1 MVKRF
6 EEETYL
12 AKIGVNRG
20 AGFTSAAATS
30 RRQAGEIDEIFTN
43 LANSAYQEAVEKGE
57 LRGQKAAREQE
68 FINEIIKDPETGEEV
83 TVPKRPAKPETLVGK
98 SANQVYDKL
107 MFDRYIEEIRLST
120 GKIIDEESANAVLNG
135 TEESEFAQNSTSQ
148 LENIYKALDPEVR
161 QLVKLKDMQHMRE
174 KGDYVNSK
182 YLDAKYSKGILTI
195 KDKIANNRLSIKND
209 IIFGN
214 GENIDNQY
222 NFMLQELEDNFVAE
236 IIPESFYNSEKE
248 IIEKRRQ
255 ADKTFSERFKV
266 FLPYNG
272 SEEQNDEAQINGDLL
287 YNFLDPNNKETEI
300 EINGKI
306 YTREELTKGL
316 SVSEIVHIRENR
328 IKPLSQSAT
337 TSNTIRT
344 NTALLRNSLNNPNM
358 NTSSDNMEYYKK
370 AGKNA
375 EQIVYDGWYES
386 LGDNKGKATAELNP
400 NDIKFLEWKLKSGYV
415 SDATINVIK
424 NAIEKQDI
432 DAIIEN
438 RFIIQ
443 AISNQNLIE
452 TYLKSKTG
460 VVQNLNNELQFN
472 SPRARI
478 EAYFDRKNRL
488 RDQDA
493 MNVGITAKLKQMA
506 VDDFNE
512 PSQIHGRISAK
523 LQEIATNSENESVLF
538 TASAFTKITQ
548 GVFNHIMYEDNPIS
562 EELIDSHVVNVYN
575 SMKEDTQYGMS
586 RIGLAFDMA
595 GRTEETDADETY
607 MKFPPEQI
615 KRSKIAFEG
624 KNFEKTQQYILDKFR
639 KNAKKD
645 EFGMGPYLLKDK
657 PISVD
662 EIKIRYRKNPT
673 SQEEEFVIYYE
684 AGDSPTDA
692 YSIRIDGEP
701 LVVTAQELADLYD
714 DKPQM
719 SIVNYE

>member
-98 SANQVYDKL
+98 SANQEYDKL
-107 MFDRYIEEIRLST
+107 MFNRYIDEIRLST
-120 GKIIDEESANAVLNG
+120 GKIIDEESANAILNG
-135 TEESEFAQNSTSQ
+135 REESEFAQNSTSQ

-182 YLDAKYSKGILTI
+182 YLDAKYSQGILDI
-195 KDKIANNRLSIKND
+195 KEDISNSRLNIKND
-209 IIFGN
+209 IIFGD
-214 GENIDNQY
+214 GANIDNQY
-222 NFMLQELEDNFVAE
+222 NFMLQKLENAFIAQT
-236 IIPESFYNSEKE
+236 ITESFYNSEKE
-248 IIEKRRQ
+248 RIEKRRQ

-287 YNFLDPNNKETEI
+287 YSFLDPNNKETEI

-306 YTREELTKGL
+306 YTREQLTKGL
-316 SVSEIVHIRENR
+316 SVNEIVHIRENR

-344 NTALLRNSLNNPNM
+344 NTALLRNSLSNPNI
-358 NTSSDNMEYYKK
+358 NQRSNNMEYYKK
-370 AGKNA
+370 SGKQA
-375 EQIVYDGWYES
+375 EKIVYDGWYES
-386 LGDNKGKATAELNP
+386 LGDNKGEATAEVNL
-400 NDIKFLEWKLKSGYV
+400 NDIRFLEWKLQSGYV

-443 AISNQNLIE
+443 AISNKNLIE
-452 TYLKSKTG
+452 TYLKNKTG
-460 VVQNLNNELQFN
+460 VVQNLNNELQFA

-488 RDQDA
+488 RDEDA

-538 TASAFTKITQ
+538 TARAFTKITQ

-575 SMKEDTQYGMS
+575 SMKSDPQYGMS

-615 KRSKIAFEG
+615 KRSKKAFEE

-645 EFGMGPYLLKDK
+645 EFGMGPNILALG
-657 PISVD
+657 PVSVD

-673 SQEEEFVIYYE
+673 SQEEEFVIYYQ
-684 AGDSPTDA
+684 AGDLPTDA

-714 DKPQM
+714 DEPQM

>member
-98 SANQVYDKL
+98 SANRVYDKL
-107 MFDRYIEEIRLST
+107 MFDRYIEEVRLST
-120 GKIIDEESANAVLNG
+120 GKIIDEESANAILNG
-135 TEESEFAQNSTSQ
+135 TEESEFAQNSTSR

-182 YLDAKYSKGILTI
+182 YLDAKYSKGILDI
-195 KDKIANNRLSIKND
+195 KEKISNNRLSIKND
-209 IIFGN
+209 IIFGD
-214 GENIDNQY
+214 GANIDNQY
-222 NFMLQELEDNFVAE
+222 NFMLQELEDNLKADFINQNTYDVLK
-236 IIPESFYNSEKE
+236 KE
-248 IIEKRRQ
+248 IEDRRQ

-306 YTREELTKGL
+306 YTREQLTKGL

-344 NTALLRNSLNNPNM
+344 NTALLRNSLSNPNI
-358 NTSSDNMEYYKK
+358 NQSSQNMEYYKK
-370 AGKNA
+370 SGKQA
-375 EQIVYDGWYES
+375 EKIVYDGWYES
-386 LGDNKGKATAELNP
+386 LGDNKGEATAEVNP
-400 NDIKFLEWKLKSGYV
+400 NDIKFLEWKLRSGYV
-415 SDATINVIK
+415 SDVTINVIK

-452 TYLKSKTG
+452 TYLNNKTG
-460 VVQNLNNELQFN
+460 VVQNL
-472 SPRARI
+472 
-478 EAYFDRKNRL
+478 
-488 RDQDA
+488 
-493 MNVGITAKLKQMA
+493 A

-538 TASAFTKITQ
+538 TARAFTKITQ
-548 GVFNHIMYEDNPIS
+548 GVFNHIMNEDNPIS

-575 SMKEDTQYGMS
+575 SMKKDTQYGMS
-586 RIGLAFDMA
+586 RIGLTFDMA
-595 GRTEETDADETY
+595 GRTEATDADETY
-607 MKFPPEQI
+607 MKFPPEKI

-639 KNAKKD
+639 KNVKKD
-645 EFGMGPYLLKDK
+645 EFGMGPYLLKYG

-692 YSIRIDGEP
+692 YSIRINGEP

-719 SIVNYE
+719 SIVNYEW

>member
-83 TVPKRPAKPETLVGK
+83 TVPKRPAKPEALVGK
-98 SANQVYDKL
+98 SANRVYDEL
-107 MFDRYIEEIRLST
+107 MFNRYIDEVRLST
-120 GKIIDEESANAVLNG
+120 GKIIDEESANAILNG
-135 TEESEFAQNSTSQ
+135 REESEFAQNSTSQ

-182 YLDAKYSKGILTI
+182 YLDAKYSQGILDI
-195 KDKIANNRLSIKND
+195 KEKISNNRLSIKND

-222 NFMLQELEDNFVAE
+222 NFILEELENNFIAKT
-236 IIPESFYNSEKE
+236 INDKTYDSLKKE
-248 IIEKRRQ
+248 IEDRRQ

-306 YTREELTKGL
+306 YTREQLTKGL
-316 SVSEIVHIRENR
+316 SVSEINHIRENR

-337 TSNTIRT
+337 TSNTIRN
-344 NTALLRNSLNNPNM
+344 NTALLRDSASNPNKYE
-358 NTSSDNMEYYKK
+358 NKKNMEIYKK
-370 AGKNA
+370 SGKNA
-375 EQIVYDGWYES
+375 EQIVYDAWYES
-386 LGDNKGKATAELNP
+386 LGDNKAGATAELNS
-400 NDIKFLEWKLKSGYV
+400 NDIRFLEWKLKSGYV
-415 SDATINVIK
+415 SDATIDVIK

-432 DAIIEN
+432 DALIEN
-438 RFIIQ
+438 KFIIQ
-443 AISNQNLIE
+443 ALSNGHLVE
-452 TYLKSKTG
+452 TYLTG
-460 VVQNLNNELQFN
+460 KKGAIENLNAELQFN

-488 RDQDA
+488 ATQES
-493 MNVGITAKLKQMA
+493 MNVNIGPKLAQMA
-506 VDDFNE
+506 VDGYQE
-512 PSQIHGRISAK
+512 PKEVHGRISAK
-523 LQEIATNSENESVLF
+523 LQEIATNNENESVLF
-538 TASAFTKITQ
+538 TARAFTKITQ
-548 GVFNHIMYEDNPIS
+548 GVFNHIMNETNPIS
-562 EELIDSHVVNVYN
+562 EELIDAYVIDVYN
-575 SMKEDTQYGMS
+575 SMKSDPQYGMS

-595 GRTEETDADETY
+595 GRTEATDADETY

-615 KRSKIAFEG
+615 ERSKIAFEG

-645 EFGMGPYLLKDK
+645 EFGMGPNILALG

-662 EIKIRYRKNPT
+662 EIKIKYRKNPT
-673 SQEEEFVIYYE
+673 SQEEEFVIYYQ

-714 DKPQM
+714 DEPQM